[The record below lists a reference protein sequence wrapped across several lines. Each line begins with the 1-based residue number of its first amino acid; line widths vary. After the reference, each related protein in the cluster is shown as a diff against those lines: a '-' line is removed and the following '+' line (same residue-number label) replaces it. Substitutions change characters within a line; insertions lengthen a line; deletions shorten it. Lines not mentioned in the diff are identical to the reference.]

1 MQLDGTTGQF
11 KGDFDVRVEGSLA
24 DGCLVFGFRSTDLD
38 APIWAKG
45 ARPLKDADDWDKSTG
60 MSQHKIA
67 ERGRL
72 TVDDADCFVA
82 LADLVDNKHKER
94 YPESADWPP
103 YLLAGPDD
111 GMRMIRHK
119 DGQYCLRA
127 DGSLLRLAKRVGPLF
142 GLYGDQVGYVDG
154 DVVREPIAEWVAA
167 AGFALFASRLVA
179 FLKDGRDAVPLLDDL
194 HFSEAI
200 ASKADGSQ
208 FSMWTCSHLID
219 DGLTPA
225 YAELLERASQE
236 SFWLESGHIATTD
249 MGAQVAVHG
258 SAVIDQT
265 DGVSRLIGL
274 NGAGSYITCELKT
287 GDGITRLK
295 TQMAA
300 DFIDPRFEA
309 APFTDITPRFMM
321 EDERLAEIA
330 TALLRGS
337 LVSTIGCHGTHA
349 VMTRLVDRC
358 AAVTYNSTL
367 ERLWAGFASH
377 LSHGTIRICPYCGR
391 AFIPEPS
398 NMKYCK
404 LDPVKE
410 CKVRKDE
417 DDKNR
422 KRKARSLVAEAV
434 KTNCNVGDIVRARD
448 LIYKQP
454 LEGMFEI
461 SEIDRAL
468 AYLAESK
475 RSNNLK
481 AIKGDGYLVC

>member
-11 KGDFDVRVEGSLA
+11 KSVFDVHVEGGLA
-24 DGCLVFGFRSTDLD
+24 DGCLVFIPRSTDLD

-45 ARPLKDADDWDKSTG
+45 ARPLKNADDWDKSTG

-94 YPESADWPP
+94 YPESAGWPP
-103 YLLAGPDD
+103 YLLAGDDD
-111 GMRMIRHK
+111 GMWMIRHN
-119 DGQYCLRA
+119 DGQYCLRD
-127 DGSLLRLAKRVGPLF
+127 DGSLLRLAMRIGPLF

-154 DVVREPIAEWVAA
+154 DVVREPIAEWIAA
-167 AGFALFASRLVA
+167 AGFALFASRLAA
-179 FLKDGRDAVPLLDDL
+179 FLKDGRDAEPLLDDL

-200 ASKADGSQ
+200 AFKADGSR

-225 YAELLERASQE
+225 YAELLERASRE

-258 SAVIDQT
+258 STVIDQT

-274 NGAGSYITCELKT
+274 DGAGACIACELKT
-287 GDGITRLK
+287 GDGITRHK
-295 TQMAA
+295 AQMVA
-300 DFIDPRFEA
+300 DYIDPRFEA
-309 APFTDITPRFMM
+309 APSADITPRFMM

-330 TALLRGS
+330 TALLRGI
-337 LVSTIGCHGTHA
+337 LDNAIGCHSAHV
-349 VMTRLVDRC
+349 VMTRLTNKY

-377 LSHGTIRICPYCGR
+377 LSHGTLRICPYCGR

-410 CKVRKDE
+410 CKARKDE

-422 KRKARSLVAEAV
+422 KRKVRSLVAEAV
-434 KTNCNVGDIVRARD
+434 KTNCNVGDIIRARD

-461 SEIDRAL
+461 SEIDSAL
-468 AYLAESK
+468 AYLAKSK
-475 RSNNLK
+475 RGNSLK
-481 AIKGDGYLVC
+481 AAKGGGYFVC